1 MKNLYFQSNDQDNG
15 TDRLFKIRP
24 IITAFTEKFQAVY
37 CSEKYISVD
46 KSMLKFHGRLRFK
59 QYNTSKRS

>member
-1 MKNLYFQSNDQDNG
+1 MTDVPFFKKAMPRDRYLKIMKNLYFQSNDQDNG

-46 KSMLKFHGRLRFK
+46 
-59 QYNTSKRS
+59 